1 MGAWMG
7 DTPRTPTSKL
17 VTASGVTRRS
27 PPAAGSTQLM
37 LWWPKLPA
45 LCKSTLGSKKKTH
58 KTLTYWCPSVPKP
71 LPAPRVPLSS
81 APAFPASC
89 RMTLPGLLPSPDP
102 TVMGVGNVTAC
113 PSAQRGPRLGVS
125 APEML
130 FVGLTGKMK
139 WFSGGVG

>member
-45 LCKSTLGSKKKTH
+45 LCKSTLGSKKKYPTKPQH
-58 KTLTYWCPSVPKP
+58 IGVLQFLNPSLLPVCRSP
-71 LPAPRVPLSS
+71 LPQR
-81 APAFPASC
+81 FQ
-89 RMTLPGLLPSPDP
+89 LLA
-102 TVMGVGNVTAC
+102 G
-113 PSAQRGPRLGVS
+113 
-125 APEML
+125 
-130 FVGLTGKMK
+130 
-139 WFSGGVG
+139 